1 MSPLPPWAVR
11 RRRCRSRAPSG
22 RCSHADLRVFDPI
35 WTTANITSYHGG
47 MIYDT
52 LFALNAQ
59 SRPQPQMIERWSV
72 SDDRLAWTFQL
83 RDGLAFP

>member
-1 MSPLPPWAVR
+1 
-11 RRRCRSRAPSG
+11 
-22 RCSHADLRVFDPI
+22 
-35 WTTANITSYHGG
+35 

-83 RDGLAFP
+83 RDGLAFHDGAPVTSADCVASLRRWGARDSSASTCSPA